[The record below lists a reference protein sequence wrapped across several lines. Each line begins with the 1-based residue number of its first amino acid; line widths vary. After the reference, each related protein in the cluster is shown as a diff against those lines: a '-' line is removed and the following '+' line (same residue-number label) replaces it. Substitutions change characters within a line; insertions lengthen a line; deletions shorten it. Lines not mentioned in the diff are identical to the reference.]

1 MLFWI
6 CYFIF
11 IYKRTGWIQYYLLS
25 WVAWLAKFLLLY
37 FLGPMNV
44 GFHTIFGDGSEIPER
59 YQSHLR
65 DILWRNMVFN
75 RWELGDLV
83 MIDNFRI
90 SHGRQVTRII
100 FLIHSSFFLFIH
112 SPFSLIY
119 ILSLHPFINI
129 YLSNQLT
136 IIISFIHMRDSPI
149 FSCFSHLEVKEK

>member
-1 MLFWI
+1 MI
-6 CYFIF
+6 PDEYYR

-44 GFHTIFGDGSEIPER
+44 GFHTKFGDGSEIPER

-100 FLIHSSFFLFIH
+100 CLIHPSFHLSIH
-112 SPFSLIY
+112 SLFSLIY
-119 ILSLHPFINI
+119 ILSLYPLI
-129 YLSNQLT
+129 YIYPSIQLI
-136 IIISFIHMRDSPI
+136 IIISFIHIHDSSI
-149 FSCFSHLEVKEK
+149 FVF